1 MTPRLHNNDF
11 LHPATRDALHSLD
24 PANVD
29 PQVAAS
35 PRAQATLAR
44 ILASDTPEPTTTL
57 PVNTGWARRPRRRW
71 VVAGAALVAVGVLI
85 AAPAMLSDRNHV
97 VAPSV
102 LKGKAAVVV
111 PRALGGN
118 TEFVSWSPTTKV
130 ITPAEAAL
138 AGKRC
143 KADQLHYINTAAA
156 RKVVGSSQ
164 IRLVDHRGAW
174 TMVYLGGGVQP
185 GYEVI
190 CLNEYDSHGAIL
202 NGGGT
207 AQSGG
212 PGLSPVASNTV
223 APITGVGFSTQS
235 GATWCVAGQVGSDV
249 VSVVINTIEHG
260 PVEATIQNGYFG
272 AWWPGPSLPILMP
285 VPKKGEPAPPA
296 PTYTL
301 TLKDGTI
308 RANIPQEQL
317 QPKFR

>member
-1 MTPRLHNNDF
+1 MTPHLHNNDF
-11 LHPATRDALHSLD
+11 LQPATRDALRSLD

-44 ILASDTPEPTTTL
+44 ILASDTPGPTTTL
-57 PVNTGWARRPRRRW
+57 PDNTGWTRRPRRRW
-71 VVAGAALVAVGVLI
+71 VVAGAALVAVGALI
-85 AAPAMLSDRNHV
+85 AAPAML
-97 VAPSV
+97 
-102 LKGKAAVVV
+102 KGKAAVIV
-111 PRALGGN
+111 PRPLGGN
-118 TEFVSWSPTTKV
+118 TEFASWSPTTKV

-143 KADQLHYINTAAA
+143 KAEQLHYINTATA

-190 CLNEYDSHGAIL
+190 CLNEYDSHGAIRD
-202 NGGGT
+202 GGGT
-207 AQSGG
+207 ARSGG
-212 PGLSPVASNTV
+212 PGLSAVASNTI
-223 APITGVGFSTQS
+223 APITGVGFGTQS

-260 PVEATIQNGYFG
+260 PVEATIQNGYFA
-272 AWWPGPSLPILMP
+272 AWWPGPATSLGIGKGPTP
-285 VPKKGEPAPPA
+285 VG

-317 QPKFR
+317 QPQRK

>member
-1 MTPRLHNNDF
+1 MTARLHHTDP
-11 LHPATRDALHSLD
+11 LDRATGDALRSLD

-29 PQVAAS
+29 PQVAVG
-35 PRAQATLAR
+35 PRAQETLAR
-44 ILASDTPEPTTTL
+44 ILASDVSGPTTTM
-57 PVNTGWARRPRRRW
+57 PVNTRWARRPRRRW

-85 AAPAMLSDRNHV
+85 AAPSM
-97 VAPSV
+97 
-102 LKGKAAVVV
+102 
-111 PRALGGN
+111 LGGN
-118 TEFVSWSPTTKV
+118 TAFASWSPTTKV

-156 RKVVGSSQ
+156 REVVGSSQ
-164 IRLVDHRGAW
+164 IRLVDRRGAW

-190 CLNEYDSHGAIL
+190 CLNEYDSHGAVL
-202 NGGGT
+202 NGGGS
-207 AQSGG
+207 AGSGG
-212 PGLSPVASNTV
+212 PGLSPVASDTV
-223 APITGVGFSTQS
+223 APMTGVGFGTQS

-260 PVEATIQNGYFG
+260 PVEATIQNGYFA
-272 AWWPGPSLPILMP
+272 AWWPVPATALDIGKGPTP
-285 VPKKGEPAPPA
+285 VG

-308 RANIPQEQL
+308 RTNIP
-317 QPKFR
+317 

>member
-1 MTPRLHNNDF
+1 MTPRLHSKD
-11 LHPATRDALHSLD
+11 LLDPATSDALRSLD

-29 PQVAAS
+29 PQVAAG
-35 PRAQATLAR
+35 PRAQATLAQ
-44 ILASDTPEPTTTL
+44 ILASDVSEPTTTM
-57 PVNTGWARRPRRRW
+57 PVNSGWARPPRRRW
-71 VVAGAALVAVGVLI
+71 VVAGAALVVVGVLI
-85 AAPAMLSDRNHV
+85 AAP
-97 VAPSV
+97 SV
-102 LKGKAAVVV
+102 LKAKTAMVV

-118 TEFVSWSPTTKV
+118 TAFASWSPTTKV
-130 ITPAEAAL
+130 VTPAEAAL

-143 KADQLHYINTAAA
+143 KAEQLHDVNTATA

-164 IRLVDHRGAW
+164 IRIVDRRGAW

-190 CLNEYDSHGAIL
+190 CLNEYDSHGAML

-207 AQSGG
+207 AGSGG
-212 PGLSPVASNTV
+212 PRPSPVASNTV
-223 APITGVGFSTQS
+223 APIPILGFSTQS

-260 PVEATIQNGYFG
+260 PVEATIQNGYFA
-272 AWWPGPSLPILMP
+272 AWWPGPSLDIH
-285 VPKKGEPAPPA
+285 KFAAP

-301 TLKDGTI
+301 TLRDRTI

-317 QPKFR
+317 QSKPR

>member
-1 MTPRLHNNDF
+1 MTARLHHTDP
-11 LHPATRDALHSLD
+11 LDRATGDALRSLD

-29 PQVAAS
+29 PQVAVS

-57 PVNTGWARRPRRRW
+57 PVNTVRTRRPRRRW

-85 AAPAMLSDRNHV
+85 AAPAMLSGRTPV

-118 TEFVSWSPTTKV
+118 TAFASWSPTTKA

-138 AGKRC
+138 AGKKC
-143 KADQLHYINTAAA
+143 KADQLEDPLRRLQFINTAAA

-164 IRLVDHRGAW
+164 VRLVDRRGAW
-174 TMVYLGGGVQP
+174 TMVYLGGGIQP
-185 GYEVI
+185 GYDVV
-190 CLNEYDSHGAIL
+190 CLKEYDSHGAIL
-202 NGGGT
+202 NGGGS
-207 AQSGG
+207 AGSGG
-212 PGLSPVASNTV
+212 PGPSPVASNTV
-223 APITGVGFSTQS
+223 APIVEFGFSTQR
-235 GATWCVAGQVGSDV
+235 GATACVAGQVGSDV

-260 PVEATIQNGYFG
+260 PVEATIQNGYFA
-272 AWWPGPSLPILMP
+272 AWWPGPATTL
-285 VPKKGEPAPPA
+285 VTA
-296 PTYTL
+296 TYTL

-308 RANIPQEQL
+308 RANIPQGQL
-317 QPKFR
+317 QPKHR

>member
-29 PQVAAS
+29 PQVAVS

-44 ILASDTPEPTTTL
+44 ILATDTPEPTTTL
-57 PVNTGWARRPRRRW
+57 PINTGWTRRPHRRW
-71 VVAGAALVAVGVLI
+71 VVAGVALLAVGVLI
-85 AAPAMLSDRNHV
+85 AAPAMLSGRTPV

-118 TEFVSWSPTTKV
+118 TAFASWSPTTKV

-143 KADQLHYINTAAA
+143 KADQLHYINTASA
-156 RKVVGSSQ
+156 RKVVGSSH
-164 IRLVDHRGAW
+164 IRFVDHRGPW

-185 GYEVI
+185 TYKVI

-202 NGGGT
+202 NGGGS
-207 AQSGG
+207 AGSGG
-212 PGLSPVASNTV
+212 FVPAPVASNTV
-223 APITGVGFSTQS
+223 ALSSGVAFGTRS
-235 GATWCVAGQVGSDV
+235 GATWCVAGPAGSDV

-260 PVEATIQNGYFG
+260 PVEATVRGGYFA
-272 AWWPGPSLPILMP
+272 AWWPGPATSLGIGKGPTP
-285 VPKKGEPAPPA
+285 VG

-317 QPKFR
+317 QPQRK